1 MNWFVE
7 VHFEPVSTDSQ
18 TLKAF
23 NQACKKEMKASCIHE
38 GQINIYP
45 PHLHPSDVD
54 KERKKKE
61 TEDLQLDLM
70 PH

>member
-7 VHFEPVSTDSQ
+7 VHFEPVTTDSQ

-45 PHLHPSDVD
+45 PHLHDDCATLVQTQRDAS
-54 KERKKKE
+54 KQK
-61 TEDLQLDLM
+61 T
-70 PH
+70 